1 MPEAMSSWWPRLCRQ
16 FWKRL
21 AEQKW
26 IAIDGAQSLESYP
39 CSNAFLLGGIRPGIK
54 PTRSQRWHQIRM
66 RQKIVRLDFTSI
78 TSGKKW
84 RIVRFSLWSR
94 ETVLN
99 KRHGR
104 AKGWSQAGTWLEESS
119 GAWLCM
125 NPQTNLCGI
134 ARGGTNT
141 STAPHTTRPPLV
153 MLWRQ
158 QETRLGRMLIKNY
171 RTKYGMNG
179 RKRVE
184 FCRKTALPATSM
196 QQFNQAGGFRHNLG
210 SYDHLRSE
218 CPIFHGAEFVSW
230 QFSI

>member
-1 MPEAMSSWWPRLCRQ
+1 MAKTMPPVLKTPRWAEVNCHRRSSVVGKLSVFECLSAWRDKAWHQTYPLST
-16 FWKRL
+16 L
-21 AEQKW
+21 AQN
-26 IAIDGAQSLESYP
+26 
-39 CSNAFLLGGIRPGIK
+39 SNAAENRQVGFHIYHIWQKNGALSDFLFDLEK
-54 PTRSQRWHQIRM
+54 QCS
-66 RQKIVRLDFTSI
+66 
-78 TSGKKW
+78 TSGMVVPK
-84 RIVRFSLWSR
+84 V
-94 ETVLN
+94 
-99 KRHGR
+99 GP
-104 AKGWSQAGTWLEESS
+104 QAGTWLEESS

-184 FCRKTALPATSM
+184 FCRKTALPATSV

-218 CPIFHGAEFVSW
+218 CPIFPGAEFVSW